1 MQNFSHTIWMGDL
14 EPYMDEMFIKR
25 AFETS
30 GENIVSVK
38 VIRNKATG
46 QTLGYGFIEF
56 ANSTS
61 ARDAMLKLNGKLI
74 PGAPT
79 RRFKLN
85 HASYGKD
92 STSSNECSLFVGELT
107 EDVDDLALFNAF
119 KKYPTCRSAKVV
131 MTNGK
136 SRGYG
141 FVRFLT
147 ESDMDKALIEMQNYC
162 GLGYKPIRME
172 VWLLLQQHLRR
183 VQWFQVVCPIHSLLQ
198 LRLL

>member
-74 PGAPT
+74 PGAP
-79 RRFKLN
+79 
-85 HASYGKD
+85 
-92 STSSNECSLFVGELT
+92 V
-107 EDVDDLALFNAF
+107 
-119 KKYPTCRSAKVV
+119 
-131 MTNGK
+131 
-136 SRGYG
+136 G
-141 FVRFLT
+141 FV
-147 ESDMDKALIEMQNYC
+147 K
-162 GLGYKPIRME
+162 
-172 VWLLLQQHLRR
+172 H
-183 VQWFQVVCPIHSLLQ
+183 VVCLIVFNLHFSEDFYLCSQSVLGFSQLHVPLFYEVCLRFSILL
-198 LRLL
+198 